1 MRKGRA
7 SGFTLIE
14 LMIVVTIIIIMSCIA
29 IPSLLRSR
37 IGANEVSAM
46 GTLRTVREAQVA
58 FFTSEGH
65 YATEWD
71 PLIDAIP
78 PYLSQPERGIL
89 NGYTFELGGTPEN
102 YEATASAMAYGYTGT
117 RGFFVDGSGVVR
129 CEIGG
134 DAHSDS
140 PPLST

>member
-1 MRKGRA
+1 MGKGHA

-37 IGANEVSAM
+37 IGANEVSAV

-134 DAHSDS
+134 NAHSGS